1 MQQILWMLI
10 DYNTNKKY
18 YGFMLN
24 TREPIMSKEAR
35 QPPTSVRLQQ
45 EVREWLAQR
54 AKKGDR
60 SVNAEINRIL
70 KQVMRGEAVR
80 EQ

>member
-1 MQQILWMLI
+1 M
-10 DYNTNKKY
+10 N
-18 YGFMLN
+18 
-24 TREPIMSKEAR
+24 KEAR

-45 EVREWLAQR
+45 EVREWLVQR

-60 SVNAEINRIL
+60 SMNAEINRIL
-70 KQVMRGEAVR
+70 KQVMGGEAAR